1 MGGCPGCWG
10 GFAGGFLGLLVEY
23 VVGYL
28 VDWFGCKSD
37 GEINSFER
45 EMYFHVYKIYVC
57 VYKYLYIY
65 IHVMSILYLDS
76 TSCHFIRSFVLASL
90 LVILTWHIGTWLLA
104 GKVGPL

>member
-1 MGGCPGCWG
+1 MGGCPVWWG

-45 EMYFHVYKIYVC
+45 EVYFHVYKVYV
-57 VYKYLYIY
+57 YIY
-65 IHVMSILYLDS
+65 IYTVYM
-76 TSCHFIRSFVLASL
+76 
-90 LVILTWHIGTWLLA
+90 
-104 GKVGPL
+104 